1 MSEKL
6 ENALRGLQQSV
17 ENFEKNFAASES
29 TKSQR
34 PVSTADQNDL
44 FGLSQDPSKA
54 QNGNANAMAKVLDR
68 TINRMEKLVGENA

>member
-17 ENFEKNFAASES
+17 ENFEKTFAASQKEAPR
-29 TKSQR
+29 K
-34 PVSTADQNDL
+34 TAAPLAQNDL
-44 FGLSQDPSKA
+44 FGLSQEPAKP
-54 QNGNANAMAKVLDR
+54 QNGNAKAMAAVLDR

>member
-17 ENFEKNFAASES
+17 ENFEKNFAASENRRP
-29 TKSQR
+29 QR
-34 PVSTADQNDL
+34 APSKLDQNDL
-44 FGLSQDPSKA
+44 FGLSQDPSQP
-54 QNGNANAMAKVLDR
+54 QNGNAKEMAKVLDR